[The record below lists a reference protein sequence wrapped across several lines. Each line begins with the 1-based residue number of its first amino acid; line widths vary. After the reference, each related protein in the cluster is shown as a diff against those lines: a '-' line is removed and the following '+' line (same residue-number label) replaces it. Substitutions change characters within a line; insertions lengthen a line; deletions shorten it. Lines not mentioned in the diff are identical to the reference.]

1 MNVMVCNDPTTR
13 RAYID
18 SSWLNMANSAPKYTH
33 HKVQMNH
40 DYEVKFTIKDGITDE
55 LVTDTLQ
62 NVYAKGIS
70 AMPADDDMFNDIW
83 RLTS

>member
-1 MNVMVCNDPTTR
+1 ME
-13 RAYID
+13 
-18 SSWLNMANSAPKYTH
+18 NSVPKYTH

-70 AMPADDDMFNDIW
+70 AMPAEDDMFNDIW
-83 RLTS
+83 RLTSWDKWNKICNWWTLTVSR